1 MLMWIIQLSQNQL
14 IPGIVVFDQI
24 FIPLVLILSKMSTY
38 SKTFKDVDKDKN
50 NN

>member
-14 IPGIVVFDQI
+14 IPGIVLSI
-24 FIPLVLILSKMSTY
+24 WPLVLILSKMSTY